1 MNKQLRGLNK
11 YRAQQQLGLTLVE
24 LLIALSVSTVVV
36 MGAANLVIQTMQAR
50 SSAEELRRKRAEWNL
65 ARRFIEAEVSSA
77 TRVITD
83 VAAIEIPKE
92 CGIESDEFTHAI
104 VFPLERPMR
113 VRNDASLRENFQVLP
128 SAIYGVQTIDDGSMV
143 SGKALVRCGPRI
155 NHDNSYGG
163 FYEAELCADG
173 RDSNCREV
181 ILDNLGSNDDCDDG
195 FCVNATACES
205 EVLDRQGL
213 RFFLLANGLST
224 NSASPY
230 GQCLGTKSR
239 VAPVYYFPD
248 TRNVCAGKGN
258 VNKRDL
264 LYVSKDPSLDDSSYG
279 LEGERTLELP
289 QGAIDGDQQV
299 VMCGVNF
306 FDVIE
311 GSDQNDIIEASD
323 VTMAE
328 SDKAVELYGGN
339 GDDRLLGGDAD
350 DTIEGGEGDDV
361 LIGGKG
367 DDLLKGG
374 SGKNTYLLQ
383 EGADTIEGGDGVDII
398 YIPTLKADVELK
410 SCSKTRCVASY
421 KGEPGFEASITKGD
435 VLIFLDGR
443 NRLK

>member
-1 MNKQLRGLNK
+1 MVRLEQLHCAELTDSLK
-11 YRAQQQLGLTLVE
+11 QQLL
-24 LLIALSVSTVVV
+24 
-36 MGAANLVIQTMQAR
+36 
-50 SSAEELRRKRAEWNL
+50 
-65 ARRFIEAEVSSA
+65 
-77 TRVITD
+77 
-83 VAAIEIPKE
+83 
-92 CGIESDEFTHAI
+92 
-104 VFPLERPMR
+104 
-113 VRNDASLRENFQVLP
+113 
-128 SAIYGVQTIDDGSMV
+128 
-143 SGKALVRCGPRI
+143 
-155 NHDNSYGG
+155 
-163 FYEAELCADG
+163 
-173 RDSNCREV
+173 
-181 ILDNLGSNDDCDDG
+181 
-195 FCVNATACES
+195 
-205 EVLDRQGL
+205 
-213 RFFLLANGLST
+213 
-224 NSASPY
+224 
-230 GQCLGTKSR
+230 
-239 VAPVYYFPD
+239 
-248 TRNVCAGKGN
+248 
-258 VNKRDL
+258 
-264 LYVSKDPSLDDSSYG
+264 
-279 LEGERTLELP
+279 LEL
-289 QGAIDGDQQV
+289 GDQQV

-367 DDLLKGG
+367 DDVLKGG

>member
-1 MNKQLRGLNK
+1 MNRLLQQVLKQ
-11 YRAQQQLGLTLVE
+11 RANRHAGLTLVE
-24 LLIALSVSTVVV
+24 LLIAMSMSTVVV
-36 MGAANLVIQTMQAR
+36 VVASNLVNESMEWR
-50 SSAEELRRKRAEWNL
+50 SRTEELRRKRTEWNL
-65 ARRFIEAEVSSA
+65 ARQFIETEVTSG
-77 TRVITD
+77 TRVITNGD
-83 VAAIEIPKE
+83 AIEIPEE
-92 CGIESDEFTHAI
+92 CGINNDEFTHAI

-128 SAIYGVQTIDDGSMV
+128 PAIYGVIDDDPMMNGN
-143 SGKALVRCGPRI
+143 ALVRCGPRI
-155 NHDNSYGG
+155 NHDNNYGG

-173 RDSNCREV
+173 RDSDCREV

-367 DDLLKGG
+367 DDVLKGG

-383 EGADTIEGGDGVDII
+383 EGADTIEGGDSVDII